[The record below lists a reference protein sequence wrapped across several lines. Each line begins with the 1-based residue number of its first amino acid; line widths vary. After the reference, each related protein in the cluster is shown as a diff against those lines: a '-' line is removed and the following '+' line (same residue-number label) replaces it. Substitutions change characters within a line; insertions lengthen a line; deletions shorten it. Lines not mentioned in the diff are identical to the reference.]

1 MLNLRLGNVFTRPK
15 RLANRLA
22 AVSAVQ
28 LLLVTGGF
36 SLLSYS
42 LGRRSGLE
50 LSEVY
55 RQNAS
60 VVDLS
65 IRLSSKLSY
74 PIWINELNL
83 NWLKADPERERAFGA
98 IAERFWNQ
106 MKVFPVDYIN
116 IGNANGS
123 FVGLGVCGKTA

>member
-1 MLNLRLGNVFTRPK
+1 MRSVPRIQLPK

-22 AVSAVQ
+22 LVSTLQ

-42 LGRRSGLE
+42 LGRRSGLG

-65 IRLSSKLSY
+65 IRLSKKLS
-74 PIWINELNL
+74 
-83 NWLKADPERERAFGA
+83 
-98 IAERFWNQ
+98 
-106 MKVFPVDYIN
+106 
-116 IGNANGS
+116 
-123 FVGLGVCGKTA
+123 

>member
-1 MLNLRLGNVFTRPK
+1 MLNLRLGKVLKRPQ

-74 PIWINELNL
+74 PI
-83 NWLKADPERERAFGA
+83 
-98 IAERFWNQ
+98 
-106 MKVFPVDYIN
+106 
-116 IGNANGS
+116 
-123 FVGLGVCGKTA
+123 

>member
-1 MLNLRLGNVFTRPK
+1 MRSVPRIQLPK

-22 AVSAVQ
+22 LVSTLQ

-50 LSEVY
+50 ISEVY

-65 IRLSSKLSY
+65 IRLSKTQLSDL
-74 PIWINELNL
+74 INNL
-83 NWLKADPERERAFGA
+83 NSTGCAA
-98 IAERFWNQ
+98 IPAA
-106 MKVFPVDYIN
+106 
-116 IGNANGS
+116 NAM
-123 FVGLGVCGKTA
+123 